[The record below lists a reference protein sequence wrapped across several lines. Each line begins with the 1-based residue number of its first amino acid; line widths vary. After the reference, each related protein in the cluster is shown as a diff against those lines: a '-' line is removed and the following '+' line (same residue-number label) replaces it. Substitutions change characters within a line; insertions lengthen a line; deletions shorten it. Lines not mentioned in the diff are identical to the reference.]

1 MSIFLEISGYYGN
14 ADASFAVAEQQA
26 FLTND
31 DVAFDAAGKARK
43 CNDQAYFLYLFTRLE
58 AEVDAAVGKLLA
70 ARTGSSISRS
80 DRRVWQAWSRS
91 QIQDIALLSK
101 VEVLTDKGRTD
112 YAQIK
117 QYYDERNKIAH
128 GGVWQSQFYIPN
140 VAQTMTDI
148 VTQFT
153 VT

>member
-1 MSIFLEISGYYGN
+1 MSIFIEISGYYAD
-14 ADASFAVAEQQA
+14 ADASFAAAEQQA
-26 FLTND
+26 FLIND
-31 DVAFDAAGKARK
+31 DTAFDAAGKARK

-58 AEVDAAVGKLLA
+58 AEVDATVGKLLV
-70 ARTGSSISRS
+70 ARTGSSVPWS
-80 DRRVWQAWSRS
+80 DRRVWQAWSRN

-128 GGVWQSQFYIPN
+128 GGVWQSQFFIPN

-148 VTQFT
+148 VTRFT